1 MHLIDEDHITQ
12 AVIACHAGAE
22 DARLRDVMTSLVQH
36 LHAFAREV
44 RLTEAE
50 WRSGLRFLAAA
61 GRATGPTVGPDVGP
75 DVGTNA
81 GGRPPGNDHDPEDP
95 QQAHELALLSE
106 VLGLTT
112 LVTALNQ
119 HRPPGPG
126 ARPTVR
132 ATFTPS
138 AAATAAGPV
147 AELLRA
153 LGREA

>member
-1 MHLIDEDHITQ
+1 MPLIDEDHITQ

-44 RLTEAE
+44 KLTEDE
-50 WRSGLRFLAAA
+50 WRAGLRFLAEAAQAPGAATGLAAA
-61 GRATGPTVGPDVGP
+61 GQAAEP
-75 DVGTNA
+75 
-81 GGRPPGNDHDPEDP
+81 
-95 QQAHELALLSE
+95 AHELEALSD

-119 HRPPGPG
+119 HRPPANG

-132 ATFTPS
+132 ATFTPTPE
-138 AAATAAGPV
+138 APPTGPV
-147 AELLRA
+147 ATLLRA

>member
-1 MHLIDEDHITQ
+1 MPTLIDEDHITQ

-44 RLTEAE
+44 KLTEDE
-50 WRSGLRFLAAA
+50 WRAGLRFLAEAA
-61 GRATGPTVGPDVGP
+61 RPQGAD
-75 DVGTNA
+75 A
-81 GGRPPGNDHDPEDP
+81 GQASKAAEPG
-95 QQAHELALLSE
+95 HELEALSD

-119 HRPPGPG
+119 HRPPANG

-132 ATFTPS
+132 ATFTPTPE
-138 AAATAAGPV
+138 APPTGPV
-147 AELLRA
+147 ATLMRA

>member
-1 MHLIDEDHITQ
+1 MPLIDEDHITQ

-44 RLTEAE
+44 KLTEDE
-50 WRSGLRFLAAA
+50 WRTGLRFLAEAA
-61 GRATGPTVGPDVGP
+61 QSE
-75 DVGTNA
+75 
-81 GGRPPGNDHDPEDP
+81 PG
-95 QQAHELALLSE
+95 HELEALSD

-119 HRPPGPG
+119 HRPPANG

-132 ATFTPS
+132 ATFTPTP
-138 AAATAAGPV
+138 AAPAAGPV
-147 AELLRA
+147 GTLLRA

>member
-1 MHLIDEDHITQ
+1 MPLIDEDHITQ
-12 AVIACHAGAE
+12 AVIASHAGAE

-44 RLTEAE
+44 KLTEDE
-50 WRSGLRFLAAA
+50 WRAGLRFLAEAA
-61 GRATGPTVGPDVGP
+61 KAQGSSSGRAGQP
-75 DVGTNA
+75 
-81 GGRPPGNDHDPEDP
+81 GRPG
-95 QQAHELALLSE
+95 HELEALSD

-119 HRPPGPG
+119 HRPPANG

-132 ATFTPS
+132 ATFTPTPEAPAS
-138 AAATAAGPV
+138 GPV
-147 AELLRA
+147 AALLRA